1 MTSQAQIVNDP
12 REFARVFLKI
22 LDKQKCMVPFQWN
35 MAQADFHAK
44 RTGRDI
50 ILKARQ
56 LGFSTAIQGEMF
68 RRTVTSTRS
77 TITLAH
83 DDTTTGLLRRMAD
96 RFYEHCKFNDIQPV
110 RKYSNAGLTTYP
122 EFYSEAII
130 AKAGSQDVGRGA
142 TLTDFHGSEVAFWPD
157 AEKIIS
163 GAMQG
168 GSPDVVLESTPNGA
182 QGYFY
187 EKCMDGGGIWTLHFY
202 PWWWDASYTLDGGDI
217 FYTDEEQALAS
228 DHSLTAGQIRW
239 RRVKVKELGRL
250 FVQEYPED
258 PISCFLT
265 SGNSYFGDLSGIFTA
280 PLEPDYQ
287 EGHRYTAGLDFG
299 QANDYTA
306 LIVIDRTAKQMVDLL
321 RVNHLEWAEIRN
333 RIKGVY
339 NKWRLSGLLAESN
352 SIGGVNIEQMQK
364 DGMRIQPFVTTNQSK
379 ADIMSD
385 LNEALHAGGLRLQN
399 EQVLR
404 HELNTFV
411 ADQTSSGLWRLAAEG
426 EGHDDTVI
434 ALALANQTAGNGW
447 LEYVRLQAE
456 GINP

>member
-1 MTSQAQIVNDP
+1 MTSPSDVANDSQL
-12 REFARVFLKI
+12 FASTFLRI
-22 LDKQKCMVPFQWN
+22 LDKDEKLIPFRWN
-35 MAQADFHAK
+35 RVQRHFHEHK
-44 RTGRDI
+44 TGRDLV
-50 ILKARQ
+50 LKSRQ
-56 LGFSTAIQGEMF
+56 LGISTYEQGDIF
-68 RRTVTSTRS
+68 HDLVTKTTRA
-77 TITLAH
+77 ITLSH
-83 DDTTTGLLRRMAD
+83 DDTTTQILRQTVE
-96 RFYEHCKFNDIQPV
+96 RFWSHCRFNDIQPS
-110 RKYSNAGLTTYP
+110 RKYANATMTTFP
-122 EFYSEAII
+122 DFDSMHVIGT
-130 AKAGSQDVGRGA
+130 AGNTEVGRGGSYSR
-142 TLTDFHGSEVAFWPD
+142 FHGSEVAKWKD
-157 AEKIIS
+157 AGKLLA

-168 GSPDVVLESTPNGA
+168 GRPAVVLESTPNGT
-182 QGYFY
+182 QGAFY
-187 EKCMDGGGIWTLHFY
+187 ELCMDGGGIWTLHFY

-217 FYTDEEQALAS
+217 FYTDEEQALVTKR
-228 DHSLTAGQIRW
+228 SLTAGQIRW